1 MLDAKS
7 RHNGQSERRPSSETA
22 DTVFEAKRTG
32 LARSLFA
39 ILQPRHARA
48 ASVNAEAVF
57 SCALGNAV
65 GLVYVWA
72 FARALASSLA
82 RAYTGTGSRGDHW
95 TAAFV
100 CSVVG
105 GSAGLLALTSRDTPV
120 GFVDFVDVVLATAA
134 GAAVML
140 YVWSHTWIRSTLRS
154 GHR

>member
-32 LARSLFA
+32 PRRSLFA

-57 SCALGNAV
+57 SCALGGAV
-65 GLVYVWA
+65 GLVY
-72 FARALASSLA
+72 ARALASSLA

-140 YVWSHTWIRSTLRS
+140 CVWSHTWIRSTLRS